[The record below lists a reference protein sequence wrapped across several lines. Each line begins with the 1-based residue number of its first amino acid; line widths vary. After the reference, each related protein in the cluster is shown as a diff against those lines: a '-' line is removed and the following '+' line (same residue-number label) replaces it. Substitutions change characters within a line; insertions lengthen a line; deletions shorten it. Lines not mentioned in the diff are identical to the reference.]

1 MTDATTEMA
10 PFAFV
15 RKETLEQQP
24 APLSVAGP
32 LAWVRLHLLS
42 SPLNIALT
50 LICLYLVVDTVPGM
64 IRFYFLDAVWSGTS
78 RDACLA
84 DKVGRPVGACWAYI
98 ADRFQYFIYGSYPIA
113 QRWRVNIVF
122 AMFALGVVW
131 LLWNKAPLK
140 QVGVFFFFVL
150 LPISAYVLLLGGN
163 NAAFVTSLALSLS
176 IAVVAALFVL
186 SAFPDLAGAL
196 IGEGALSYE
205 KAKPISK
212 RFSGQKRIALA
223 ALVVFGLLAFVSWAP
238 PKADAADEALVA
250 FVNFPTYV
258 KYTLYRL
265 SVVLGPAA
273 FVLPRVDTGL
283 WGGMTVTFLI
293 AAVGIVFSLPL
304 GVVLALGRR
313 SKLPIIQLLS
323 VIFIE
328 FVRGVPLITVLFMA
342 NTMLPLFVPQEYS
355 PDRLL
360 RPLVGVALFAA
371 AYMAEVVRGGLQAM
385 PKGQYEGAMSLGLG
399 YWSMMRLIIL
409 PQALRI
415 VIPGIVNTFIG
426 LFKDTTLVTIV
437 GIFDFLRTIEATL
450 VDPTWATPTT
460 RATGYAFAA
469 VFYFLCCWGMSRYSI
484 AVEKRLAAG
493 QKR

>member
-1 MTDATTEMA
+1 MTDATINNA
-10 PFAFV
+10 PHAFV
-15 RKETLEQQP
+15 RTETLQQQA

-32 LAWVRLHLLS
+32 VAWVRNNLFS
-42 SPLNIALT
+42 SPLNTALT
-50 LICLYLVVDTVPGM
+50 LICLYVVATSVPDLV
-64 IRFYFLDAVWSGTS
+64 RFYFTDAVWSGTN

-84 DKVGRPVGACWAYI
+84 DKVGRPVGACWAYV
-98 ADRFQYFIYGSYPIA
+98 ADRFQYFIYGSYPVS

-122 AMFALGVVW
+122 LMFALAVVW
-131 LLWNKAPLK
+131 MLWDRAPLK
-140 QVGVFFFFVL
+140 KLGAFFFFVVMPL
-150 LPISAYVLLLGGN
+150 SAYVLLVGG
-163 NAAFVTSLALSLS
+163 AGAEGVLRTVIMITLAL
-176 IAVVAALFVL
+176 AVLYLVL
-186 SAFPDLAGAL
+186 SFVPGLARFWTPAPLLEVEMAATPLQRFQSPKRL
-196 IGEGALSYE
+196 ILLS
-205 KAKPISK
+205 
-212 RFSGQKRIALA
+212 
-223 ALVVFGLLAFVSWAP
+223 LVVFGLIAVLADTA
-238 PKADAADEALVA
+238 
-250 FVNFPTYV
+250 
-258 KYTLYRL
+258 
-265 SVVLGPAA
+265 G
-273 FVLPRVDTGL
+273 LPRADTGL
-283 WGGMTVTFLI
+283 WGGIMVTFLI

-304 GVVLALGRR
+304 GVMLALGRR
-313 SKLPIIQLLS
+313 SRLPIIQLLS

-342 NTMLPLFVPQEYS
+342 NTMLPLFVPQEWS

-360 RPLVGVALFAA
+360 RPLIGVALFAA
-371 AYMAEVVRGGLQAM
+371 AYMAEVIRGGLQAI

-399 YWSMMRLIIL
+399 YWQMMRLIIL

-426 LFKDTTLVTIV
+426 LFKDTTLVTVV

>member
-1 MTDATTEMA
+1 MTDATTENA
-10 PFAFV
+10 PYAFV
-15 RKETLEQQP
+15 RREALEQQP
-24 APLSVAGP
+24 APASVAGP
-32 LAWVRLHLLS
+32 WAWIRANLFS
-42 SPLNIALT
+42 GPINT
-50 LICLYLVVDTVPGM
+50 LMTLVCVYIVVTTVPELV
-64 IRFYFLDAVWSGTS
+64 RFYLLDAVWTGAG

-84 DKVGRPVGACWAYI
+84 DKIGRPVGACWAYVL
-98 ADRFQYFIYGSYPIA
+98 DRYQYFTYGSYPVS

-122 AMFALGVVW
+122 AMFAIGIVW
-131 LLWNKAPLK
+131 LLWERAPQK
-140 QVGVFFFFVL
+140 KIGAFFFFVL
-150 LPISAYVLLLGGN
+150 LPIAAYVLLLGGA
-163 NAAFVTSLALSLS
+163 NAEAFLRTLIIITIVLM
-176 IAVVAALFVL
+176 ALFLVL
-186 SAFPDLAGAL
+186 SFAPGLAEFWIGPAFLAVERSL
-196 IGEGALSYE
+196 
-205 KAKPISK
+205 PPWK
-212 RFSGQKRIALA
+212 RFQGQKMLILL
-223 ALVVFGLLAFVSWAP
+223 ALVVFGVMAMLAQSA
-238 PKADAADEALVA
+238 
-250 FVNFPTYV
+250 
-258 KYTLYRL
+258 
-265 SVVLGPAA
+265 G
-273 FVLPRVDTGL
+273 LPRVDTGL
-283 WGGMTVTFLI
+283 WGGIMVTLLI

-313 SKLPIIQLLS
+313 SRLPIIQLLS

-371 AYMAEVVRGGLQAM
+371 AYMAEVIRGGLQAI

-399 YWSMMRLIIL
+399 YWHMMRLIIL

-426 LFKDTTLVTIV
+426 LFKDTTLVAIV

-469 VFYFLCCWGMSRYSI
+469 IFYFLCCWGMSRYSI
-484 AVEKRLAAG
+484 SVEQRLAAG

>member
-1 MTDATTEMA
+1 MTDATINNA
-10 PFAFV
+10 PHAFV
-15 RKETLEQQP
+15 RTETLQQQA

-32 LAWVRLHLLS
+32 VAWVRNNLFS
-42 SPLNIALT
+42 SPLNTALT
-50 LICLYLVVDTVPGM
+50 LICLYVVVTSVPDLV
-64 IRFYFLDAVWSGTS
+64 RFYFTDAVWSGTN

-84 DKVGRPVGACWAYI
+84 DKVGRPVGACWAYV
-98 ADRFQYFIYGSYPIA
+98 ADRFQYFIYGSYPVS

-122 AMFALGVVW
+122 LMFALSVVW
-131 LLWNKAPLK
+131 MLWDRAPLK
-140 QVGVFFFFVL
+140 KLGAFFFFVVMPL
-150 LPISAYVLLLGGN
+150 GAYVLLVGG
-163 NAAFVTSLALSLS
+163 
-176 IAVVAALFVL
+176 
-186 SAFPDLAGAL
+186 AGA
-196 IGEGALSYE
+196 EGVLRTV
-205 KAKPISK
+205 IM
-212 RFSGQKRIALA
+212 ITLALA
-223 ALVVFGLLAFVSWAP
+223 ALYLVLSFVPGLARFWTPAPLLEVEMAAAPLQRFQSPKRLILLSLVVFGLIAVLADTA
-238 PKADAADEALVA
+238 
-250 FVNFPTYV
+250 
-258 KYTLYRL
+258 
-265 SVVLGPAA
+265 G
-273 FVLPRVDTGL
+273 LPRADTGL
-283 WGGMTVTFLI
+283 WGGIMVTFLI

-304 GVVLALGRR
+304 GVMLALGRR
-313 SKLPIIQLLS
+313 SRLPIIQLLS

-342 NTMLPLFVPQEYS
+342 NTMLPLFVPQEWS

-360 RPLVGVALFAA
+360 RPLIGVALFAA
-371 AYMAEVVRGGLQAM
+371 AYMAEVIRGGLQAI

-399 YWSMMRLIIL
+399 YWQMMRLIIL

-426 LFKDTTLVTIV
+426 LFKDTTLVTVV